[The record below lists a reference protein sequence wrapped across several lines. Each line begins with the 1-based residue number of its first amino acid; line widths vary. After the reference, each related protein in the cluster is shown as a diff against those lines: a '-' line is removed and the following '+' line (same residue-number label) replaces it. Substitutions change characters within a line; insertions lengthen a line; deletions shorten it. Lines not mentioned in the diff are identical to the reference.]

1 MVWLLDFHNDKETKP
16 THEFSAPDPHDLI
29 PLRKLTAMLCYT
41 QHNILCMTHQFVFHT
56 TSRFYRGRWHK
67 ELDWNSKVMN
77 FLFCYFFG
85 LFVVSDAVLF
95 FVVVI
100 IVRLTVW
107 TWVWLQ
113 PWPNS
118 NDLPS
123 QSHKNNK
130 YNNDNS
136 NNNNNSDNN
145 NNHHHH
151 IMIMIIIYYKA
162 QIT

>member
-16 THEFSAPDPHDLI
+16 THEFSTPDPHDLI

-56 TSRFYRGRWHK
+56 TFRFYRGRWQRIRLK
-67 ELDWNSKVMN
+67 LKGYELFVL
-77 FLFCYFFG
+77 LFCWIVCCFWRC
-85 LFVVSDAVLF
+85 FV

-100 IVRLTVW
+100 IVRLIVW

-130 YNNDNS
+130 YNNDSS

-145 NNHHHH
+145 NNHHYH
-151 IMIMIIIYYKA
+151 IMMMIIIYYKA